1 MAKFR
6 MKKDVDGYKPGPHRL
21 LIPGQP
27 PMEIEAGMEVE
38 CDPEYLKNVMHKFE
52 IIEPD
57 APAANPQ
64 TAKLTLKKRDGGNS
78 TGYDL
83 INPVTGDPI
92 NTNPL
97 KKADAELLAQMTM
110 KEALELLEP
119 KKTPPSGETGST
131 SNQEGS
137 EQN

>member
-6 MKKDVDGYKPGPHRL
+6 MKKDVDGYKPGTHTL
-21 LIPGQP
+21 LIPGRP
-27 PMEIEAGMEVE
+27 PMAINAGDEVE

-52 IIEPD
+52 LIEAD

-64 TAKLTLKKRDGGNS
+64 NAKLILKKRDGGNS

-92 NTNPL
+92 NTKPL
-97 KKADAELLAQMTM
+97 KKADAEDLAKMTLQEAGDFL
-110 KEALELLEP
+110 KESEKPE
-119 KKTPPSGETGST
+119 GEET
-131 SNQEGS
+131 N
-137 EQN
+137 